1 MGLQR
6 STIQKLLREDFPG
19 TKPLV
24 VDPANRE
31 KVGAEINARLER
43 CDGVD
48 TKDYGWVPEEQ
59 KPRLVG
65 TFSVIDPEPYYYH
78 GGRDTFR
85 LLLDDASRLTVR
97 DTRTG
102 DSALV
107 SDLDEIVQFV
117 RHCKQRLERKRA
129 LQAKRGKVRELLAQ
143 AILAQVNKLAK
154 EERFDFMSE
163 SDAQKLRLYVR
174 LSDEHAIALNIPF
187 RDFKQVLPQLR
198 SAIVSLRQ
206 LYESGIRFHIV
217 GRRALP
223 WRKTWITHQSLGA
236 DNSPEGE
243 STHAGSSEDGH
254 PH

>member
-6 STIQKLLREDFPG
+6 STIKKLLREDFPG

-24 VDPANRE
+24 VDPAERE
-31 KVGAEINARLER
+31 KLGAEINDRLGR
-43 CDGVD
+43 FDGVD

-59 KPRLVG
+59 KPRLVAS
-65 TFSVIDPEPYYYH
+65 FSVIDPEPYYYY

-85 LLLDDASRLTVR
+85 LLLDDANRLTIKE
-97 DTRTG
+97 TRTG

-107 SDLDEIVQFV
+107 SDLDEIVRFV

-143 AILAQVNKLAK
+143 AILAQVKKLAR

-163 SDAQKLRLYVR
+163 TDAQKLRLYVR
-174 LSDEHAIALNIPF
+174 LSDEHAIELNIPF
-187 RDFKQVLPQLR
+187 REFKRLLPQLR
-198 SAIVSLRQ
+198 SAIVALRQ

-217 GRRALP
+217 GRRTLP
-223 WRKTWITHQSLGA
+223 WRKTWITHQSLGGDA
-236 DNSPEGE
+236 PPEEE
-243 STHAGSSEDGH
+243 STPAGSSEDGH